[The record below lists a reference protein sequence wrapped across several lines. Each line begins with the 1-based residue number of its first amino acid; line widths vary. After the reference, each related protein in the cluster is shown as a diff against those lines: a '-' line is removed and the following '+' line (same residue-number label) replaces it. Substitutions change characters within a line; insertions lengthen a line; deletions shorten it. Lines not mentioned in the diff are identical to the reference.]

1 MIHHASDWCGPTAS
15 TLVLRALQC
24 FPERTAFAWD
34 GGSLSYGAALD
45 LIGRVQGVIKAAGRE
60 PQVVAFLSANRADAW
75 CAEVAVQAL
84 GLAVTW
90 LHPMGALPDQLEQ
103 LNDSGA
109 AALIVDALAF
119 DQRGAELAALAPQL
133 RRVWTLGTAGTGT
146 AGSGT
151 TAFGVDLLAAA
162 QSMGPTTARDLST
175 PSSVATMN
183 YTGGTTGRS
192 KAVLRQ
198 QHAHAAMWRAIL
210 EDFELPARPR
220 YLAAAPISHV
230 AGTKI
235 APVLLRGGTVH
246 LLQRFDTGEFLSK
259 VQTQS
264 INMSL
269 LVPTMIYSLLDD
281 PSLASRDLSSLE
293 LLMYGAS
300 PMSPTRLVEA
310 MERIGPV
317 FSQLYGQTEC
327 YPISLLRKADH
338 DAAQPQLFASCGAPV
353 ASAEVRLLD
362 EAGQSVPQGEAGEIC
377 VRAPQMMNG
386 YWQRDE
392 LTRETTAGGWLHTG
406 DIARMDERGFL
417 FIVDRKKDMI
427 VSGGFNVYPR
437 EVEDV
442 LTSDPSVASAAVI
455 GVPDAKWGETV
466 LAVVVARPGAV
477 IDADALAQLVKQR
490 KGVQHAPKRVEVVD
504 ALPLTALGKI
514 DKQALR
520 APHWPSGGRQVA

>member
-1 MIHHASDWCGPTAS
+1 MINLASGWCGPTAC
-15 TLVLRALQC
+15 TLVLRALQR
-24 FPERTAFAWD
+24 FPERTAFSWD
-34 GGSLSYGAALD
+34 GGSLRYGAALD
-45 LIGRVQGVIKAAGRE
+45 LIGRLQGVLKAAGHE
-60 PQVVAFLSANRADAW
+60 PRVVALLSANRAEAW

-103 LNDSGA
+103 LHDSGA
-109 AALIVDALAF
+109 AALVVDGRAF
-119 DQRGAELAALAPQL
+119 GQRGAELAALAPQL
-133 RRVWTLGTAGTGT
+133 QHVWTLGKTEA
-146 AGSGT
+146 
-151 TAFGVDLLAAA
+151 GVDLLAAA
-162 QSMGPTTARDLST
+162 QSIGPVAARDLSL

-210 EDFELPARPR
+210 EDFELPARPN

-246 LLQRFDTGEFLSK
+246 LLQRFEPDEFLAT
-259 VQTQS
+259 VQAQS

-269 LVPTMIYSLLDD
+269 LVPTMVYTLLDE
-281 PSLASRDLSSLE
+281 PRLAARDLSSLE
-293 LLMYGAS
+293 LLLYGAS

-327 YPISLLRKADH
+327 YPISLLRKGDH
-338 DAAQPQLFASCGAPV
+338 DAAQPERFASCGAPI
-353 ASAEVRLLD
+353 ASVEVRLLD
-362 EAGQSVPQGEAGEIC
+362 DSGQSVPQGEAGEIC
-377 VRAPQMMNG
+377 VRAPHVMNG

-392 LTRETTAGGWLHTG
+392 LTREASAGGWLHTS

-490 KGVQHAPKRVEVVD
+490 KGAQHAPKRVQVVD
-504 ALPLTALGKI
+504 ALPLTALGKV
-514 DKQALR
+514 DKKALR
-520 APHWPSGGRQVA
+520 APHWPTGGRQVA